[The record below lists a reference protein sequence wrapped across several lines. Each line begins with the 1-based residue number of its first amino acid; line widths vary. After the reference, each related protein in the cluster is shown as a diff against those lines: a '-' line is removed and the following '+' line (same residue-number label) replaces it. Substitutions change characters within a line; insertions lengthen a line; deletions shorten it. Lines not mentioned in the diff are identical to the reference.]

1 MMIQWYSFR
10 SKSKTNTR
18 HAQKITNSE
27 DVLEV
32 TGDYTGGIEGFG
44 ASYEHLDHRYTHY
57 YYYRGSNNNLGNKDE
72 QYKKRRYP
80 EA

>member
-1 MMIQWYSFR
+1 MMIQRYSFHN
-10 SKSKTNTR
+10 KSKTNTR
-18 HAQKITNSE
+18 HAQKIADSE

-32 TGDYTGGIEGFG
+32 TGDYTGGIEGLG
-44 ASYEHLDHRYTHY
+44 ASYEYLDHRYTHY